1 MKLHRGVMQS
11 AFEKHTC
18 FSVIQVTAEMY
29 VKKFHPN
36 ITYFLSWVNFIF
48 QKNGR
53 DFEKLQRALN
63 PMELAAS
70 MNNLTKE
77 QRLEYLEKTFQET
90 VEEYSKVIERLG
102 MASD

>member
-1 MKLHRGVMQS
+1 MFFYASIICRNVRQKVSPQHISYRL
-11 AFEKHTC
+11 
-18 FSVIQVTAEMY
+18 I
-29 VKKFHPN
+29 N
-36 ITYFLSWVNFIF
+36 LIF

>member
-1 MKLHRGVMQS
+1 
-11 AFEKHTC
+11 
-18 FSVIQVTAEMY
+18 
-29 VKKFHPN
+29 
-36 ITYFLSWVNFIF
+36 
-48 QKNGR
+48 
-53 DFEKLQRALN
+53 
-63 PMELAAS
+63 MELAAS